1 MAAALSMSENVSTP
15 APRAP
20 PSVLSSPSTSH
31 MLSITYLRPAFFST
45 HSLILV
51 CSTKHCSPLDRVWIL
66 LFVSASVFLLAGW
79 PCTGW
84 ANSPR
89 NKFARVENRGTRRKM
104 PRKKGL
110 THLNISGSWKLG
122 LSSGVRCTKVS
133 VCFWPPAESPTQG
146 SVPGQSCCNHI
157 FPTLTSSYIAGF
169 GAHAVAL
176 CPLKASP
183 RLSQGRGTP
192 RSSCRCPE
200 LLLSLFTHSALSCLK
215 DFPDFMRL
223 NHFEKHYLPSLQ
235 QSGNAFE
242 RQTMSWLCSLQ
253 SLNQEGHGRQSF
265 KEYKSNVSKRPQFNL
280 CQTPLN
286 NWKSHM
292 LLSHLI
298 DTMELLFCP
307 RVFQHTPN

>member
-192 RSSCRCPE
+192 RSSCKCPE
-200 LLLSLFTHSALSCLK
+200 LLLSLFTHSALSCLE
-215 DFPDFMRL
+215 DFPD
-223 NHFEKHYLPSLQ
+223 
-235 QSGNAFE
+235 
-242 RQTMSWLCSLQ
+242 LCVLTT
-253 SLNQEGHGRQSF
+253 LKNTICHLYNRVEMLLKGRQWAGSALCKASIKRDMAGNLSRNTKAMFLRDHSLIYAKHLWTTGRVTCSF
-265 KEYKSNVSKRPQFNL
+265 
-280 CQTPLN
+280 
-286 NWKSHM
+286 
-292 LLSHLI
+292 LI
-298 DTMELLFCP
+298 
-307 RVFQHTPN
+307 